1 MSIEF
6 GKLNFAVGFNRTSAF
21 PLDANSYFESYAE
34 AEKAIKGASEVG
46 SSDSAYYLGQII
58 IVNDKT
64 EDKTKGIALYQITGV
79 VGNATLTKFG
89 QATSADELGEKVTAL
104 QNSITEINGKLI
116 LATTTKDGFMSKED
130 KAKLDAI
137 TDALYKNKVDDVKVK
152 LTSDGT
158 ATSVVKDKV
167 ATIDLSSYAK
177 ADSLAS
183 LGVTVDHHTSDIATL
198 KTTVKSGV
206 TFKGRLDAKPATT
219 DYKNG
224 DLIIVDSQ
232 EYILYEDKQGT
243 KSWVELGNERDHLTQ
258 DTADERYLTIQN
270 AGNTF
275 LTKSD
280 AELTYL
286 TIEDAKTKYATTT
299 SVSDLSSKVT
309 TLDGKVDQGLGD
321 LNDMILGLDL
331 AGTDADVKTKTLSV
345 GASET
350 LQTIKQKSGVVTV
363 EKQSIAIPHT
373 AVTDWETEVTEKL
386 ATKQDK
392 TTAMDELQ
400 TAVNSNSVGFLH
412 TDDADSVNVVTI
424 ANDDKSIAVATQLT
438 PDNKFNIKV
447 ATGGITSNHLA
458 SNSVNE
464 LKIVNDAVTTDK
476 IKNGAVTTAK
486 IANGAVTTDELD
498 DASVSTLKIEDS
510 AVTGAK
516 ILDGAVGTDKIAN
529 GAVTTAELGDSAVT
543 DAKIDSCNVNKLT
556 QTDGDILVL
565 DGGNASGKVA

>member
-1 MSIEF
+1 MSMDF

-34 AEKAIKGASEVG
+34 ALAAVRGASEVG
-46 SSDSAYYLGQII
+46 SSDSAYYLGQLI

-64 EDKTKGIALYQITGV
+64 DSSDNGIALYQITGV

-89 QATSADELGEKVTAL
+89 QAASAEELGEQVSAL
-104 QNSITEINGKLI
+104 QGQVSEINGKLI

-130 KAKLDAI
+130 KAKLDTI

-152 LTSDGT
+152 LTSEGT
-158 ATSVVKDKV
+158 ATSVVTDKV
-167 ATIDLSSYAK
+167 ATIDLSPYAK
-177 ADSLAS
+177 ETSLTE
-183 LGVTVDHHTSDIATL
+183 LGVTVGHNTSDIATL

-206 TFKGRLDAKPATT
+206 TFKGRLVAKPATT

-232 EYILYEDKQGT
+232 EYILYEDKQGA
-243 KSWVELGNERDHLTQ
+243 KSWVELGNEKDHLTQ
-258 DTADERYLTIQN
+258 ETADERYLTIQN

-286 TIEDAKTKYATTT
+286 AIEDAKTKYATTT

-309 TLDGKVDQGLGD
+309 TLNDKVDQGLGD

-331 AGTDADVKTKTLSV
+331 TGTAVDVRTKTLNV

-350 LQTIKQKSGVVTV
+350 LQTIKQDGGVVTV
-363 EKQSIAIPHT
+363 EKQSIVIPHT
-373 AVTDWETEVTEKL
+373 SVTDWKAEVTDKL
-386 ATKQDK
+386 ATKQDA
-392 TTAMDELQ
+392 TDAMGALQ
-400 TAVNSNSVGFLH
+400 DAVTSNSEGFLL
-412 TDDADSVNVVTI
+412 TDGNNIVDVVTL
-424 ANDDKSIAVATQLT
+424 ANDDKSIAVATKAVA
-438 PDNKFNIKV
+438 NKLNIKV

-458 SNSVNE
+458 VNSVNSS
-464 LKIVNDAVTTDK
+464 KIVNGSVGTT
-476 IKNGAVTTAK
+476 K
-486 IANGAVTTDELD
+486 IA
-498 DASVSTLKIEDS
+498 
-510 AVTGAK
+510 
-516 ILDGAVGTDKIAN
+516 
-529 GAVTTAELGDSAVT
+529 DSAVT
-543 DAKIDSCNVNKLT
+543 DAKIGSCNVNKLT

-565 DGGNASGKVA
+565 DGGNASGRVA